1 MTQIL
6 PLPLVG
12 KQCHA
17 THGTDEQSASKTM
30 LVNVTDLWF
39 MTEHMRTG
47 QKAVDA
53 KGWCAFLG
61 RFFFMPR
68 ANFAIVKSSLDEFA
82 VSS

>member
-1 MTQIL
+1 
-6 PLPLVG
+6 
-12 KQCHA
+12 
-17 THGTDEQSASKTM
+17 M